1 MKLRSFPRLLFVLS
15 VLSLGSIFIS
25 PARADDPVIET
36 TIDFE
41 VVPNVTPA
49 PSFFQLTD
57 APLNSYLSD
66 QLLNETG
73 VRFYSEAP
81 NPAALA
87 YVQLGQGHATS
98 GEFGVA
104 TINTES
110 KIDYNVPLMASF
122 FVKDNPLLPAVTDIV
137 SISGDLASCC
147 ETLTI
152 EAYNANGLLLAT
164 STTVAGDTPLVIA
177 APGIHTVRV
186 TEESGTVA
194 WDDFAFGALRPVP
207 EPSTLALLTLAGL
220 AGAGAIVRKRR
231 W

>member
-15 VLSLGSIFIS
+15 VLTLGSIAVS
-25 PARADDPVIET
+25 PAQADDPVIET

-57 APLNSYLSD
+57 APLTSYLSE

-87 YVQLGQGHATS
+87 YVQLGLGHATS

-104 TINTES
+104 TVNTES

-122 FVKDNPLLPAVTDIV
+122 FVKDNPLLPAVTDVV
-137 SISGDLASCC
+137 SISGDLVSCC

-152 EAYNANGLLLAT
+152 EAYDADGLLLAT
-164 STTVAGDTPLVIA
+164 ASTVAGGTPLVIA
-177 APGIHTVRV
+177 AQGIHTVRV

-207 EPSTLALLTLAGL
+207 EPSTLALLTLVGL
-220 AGAGAIVRKRR
+220 AGAGAFVRNRR
-231 W
+231 V